1 MTTMGQHQS
10 CCGSCARQPISE
22 SRANLRAGP
31 ISERLHGRGSPC
43 AAPCGS
49 RFKPIIRRSERQP
62 TSHTPR
68 ESLTRLDTSHN
79 RVTHIAVSDSHS
91 GLGRGAGAEATA
103 LYSVHVA
110 TQRALRSIRFISE
123 NIRSR
128 RTRRRT
134 VFFSCS
140 ENQNLSGPSRISHTS
155 LRRRAATLGAAS
167 AIDRWR
173 RAPDRSRVDEATSER
188 NGA

>member
-103 LYSVHVA
+103 LYMLASPHSARYGVYGLYRKTSGAGERVA
-110 TQRALRSIRFISE
+110 E
-123 NIRSR
+123 P
-128 RTRRRT
+128 
-134 VFFSCS
+134 FFF
-140 ENQNLSGPSRISHTS
+140 
-155 LRRRAATLGAAS
+155 RAAKTKISQVRHASAIRVYDGAPAALGAAS
-167 AIDRWR
+167 AIQ
-173 RAPDRSRVDEATSER
+173 P
-188 NGA
+188 